1 MKNLICI
8 ISLLLYTI
16 QMSAQETTRTIRGTV
31 KDINGQPISE
41 VLVLLSD
48 TTLNNNVEYV
58 EIEETDSI
66 GQFSISTSKAFN
78 KILINRIGYKPT
90 EAKAAPADSIFL
102 FTMQNEESFELEEV
116 TVRGYKK
123 IVQIDSNGLTY
134 DMTKNPVQKGN
145 TLDAMRFIPL
155 IQVNRES
162 INIVGK
168 GNVKFYV
175 NGKELKLT
183 GNALTAYIQSLPTQD
198 IKQVEIITSHNPRFA
213 TDANQGAIN
222 FILKR
227 KENEGLKGQIGTRI
241 WKTHYLKGQG
251 NVMLSYNKSKLS
263 ANLFLT
269 GQHGSTWQQ
278 RNVNT
283 DYIVRKGIIKL
294 TAANGVLPTKL
305 DTKKPSTTPYI
316 DETIIIMIDGSV
328 NLSSFFILK

>member
-78 KILINRIGYKPT
+78 KILINRIGYNPT

-222 FILKR
+222 FIQKR
-227 KENEGLKGQIGTRI
+227 E
-241 WKTHYLKGQG
+241 
-251 NVMLSYNKSKLS
+251 
-263 ANLFLT
+263 
-269 GQHGSTWQQ
+269 
-278 RNVNT
+278 
-283 DYIVRKGIIKL
+283 
-294 TAANGVLPTKL
+294 
-305 DTKKPSTTPYI
+305 
-316 DETIIIMIDGSV
+316 
-328 NLSSFFILK
+328 